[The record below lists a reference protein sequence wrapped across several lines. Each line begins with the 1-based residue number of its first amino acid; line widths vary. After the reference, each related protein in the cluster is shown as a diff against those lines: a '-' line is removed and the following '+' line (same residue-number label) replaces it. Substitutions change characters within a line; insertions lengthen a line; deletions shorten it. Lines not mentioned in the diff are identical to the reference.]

1 MSYIR
6 HLYKNG
12 ASLRLHYPARYSH
25 AQQLKEDVRRR
36 EISKV
41 LIANRGEIACRVMK
55 TARKLG
61 VRTVAVYSDADKH
74 AMHVEMADEAYHI
87 GPAPST
93 QSYLN
98 AAKILEVVKKSNS
111 QAIHP
116 GYGFLSENVEFCEKC
131 ASEDVIFIGPPP
143 AAIRDMGIKS
153 TSKAIMSA
161 AGVPIVKG
169 YHGEEQSIEK
179 LQAEA
184 QRIGFPLMIK
194 AVRGGG
200 GKGMRIAMTEA
211 DFLPQLESAKRESL
225 KSFGDDNMLLE
236 QYITDPRHVE
246 VQVFADMHGNAVHL
260 FERDCSVQRRHQ
272 KIIEEA
278 PAPGLSEETRRSLGE
293 AAVRAAKAVGYVGAG
308 TVEFILHRQT
318 HEFHFMEM
326 NTRLQVEHPIT
337 EMITGTDLVEWQL
350 RVAAGEQLPL
360 SQDQII
366 RRGHAVECRIYAE
379 EPRAG
384 FLPRA
389 GTLHRLTQPIP
400 EEFVRVETG
409 VREGQEVSVH
419 YDPMIAKLV
428 VWGRDRS
435 EALAKTRTKLSEYQV
450 AGLET
455 NVNFLLRLSGASA
468 FVSGDVHTAFIPQHE
483 AELFPPSDSV
493 LSETRAIQAALGHH
507 EAELF
512 PPSDSCSAKTRA
524 IQGRAGHHR
533 MPSLFPHQRLRAQRD
548 GAAIQA
554 ALGQTYVYNTAFIP
568 QHEAELFPPS
578 DSVLSETRAIQAAL
592 GHHEAELFPPSDSVL
607 SETRAIQAALGHVRI
622 QYCLHSAARGR
633 AVPAQRL
640 RAQRDARHTGR
651 ARTCTYTI
659 TSSSASTQ
667 ASPPSRLAQR
677 ESAPIQAA
685 LGTLV
690 YNTAF
695 IPQHEAELFPPSDSV
710 LSETRAIQAALGH
723 HEAELFPPSDSV
735 LSETRAIQ
743 AALGHLLTNQLA
755 STVQDNWKG
764 ISVQP
769 QSWRPNYEL
778 QKTIPLRFDEKDL
791 KVTVKYESAPNTY
804 SVRVNDGE
812 WRQVEASLQTTEK
825 GLRLNTLIGDKKTNV
840 GLLTHDQEVH
850 VYDENGQTVV
860 ELPRPK
866 YQASSVDTAAAANS
880 ASSPTPGV
888 LERILVTKGDKVVKG
903 QPLFVVIAMKM
914 EYVVR
919 SPRDGVVA
927 GLAPFK
933 LGDSVG
939 KGAQVVMLEG
949 DS

>member
-1 MSYIR
+1 M
-6 HLYKNG
+6 
-12 ASLRLHYPARYSH
+12 
-25 AQQLKEDVRRR
+25 
-36 EISKV
+36 
-41 LIANRGEIACRVMK
+41 
-55 TARKLG
+55 
-61 VRTVAVYSDADKH
+61 
-74 AMHVEMADEAYHI
+74 
-87 GPAPST
+87 
-93 QSYLN
+93 
-98 AAKILEVVKKSNS
+98 
-111 QAIHP
+111 
-116 GYGFLSENVEFCEKC
+116 
-131 ASEDVIFIGPPP
+131 
-143 AAIRDMGIKS
+143 
-153 TSKAIMSA
+153 
-161 AGVPIVKG
+161 
-169 YHGEEQSIEK
+169 
-179 LQAEA
+179 
-184 QRIGFPLMIK
+184 
-194 AVRGGG
+194 
-200 GKGMRIAMTEA
+200 
-211 DFLPQLESAKRESL
+211 
-225 KSFGDDNMLLE
+225 
-236 QYITDPRHVE
+236 
-246 VQVFADMHGNAVHL
+246 
-260 FERDCSVQRRHQ
+260 
-272 KIIEEA
+272 
-278 PAPGLSEETRRSLGE
+278 
-293 AAVRAAKAVGYVGAG
+293 
-308 TVEFILHRQT
+308 
-318 HEFHFMEM
+318 
-326 NTRLQVEHPIT
+326 
-337 EMITGTDLVEWQL
+337 
-350 RVAAGEQLPL
+350 
-360 SQDQII
+360 
-366 RRGHAVECRIYAE
+366 ECRIYAE

-435 EALAKTRTKLSEYQV
+435 EALAKTRAKLSEYQV

-468 FVSGDVHTAFIPQHE
+468 FVSGDVHTAFIPQ
-483 AELFPPSDSV
+483 
-493 LSETRAIQAALGHH
+493 
-507 EAELF
+507 
-512 PPSDSCSAKTRA
+512 
-524 IQGRAGHHR
+524 
-533 MPSLFPHQRLRAQRD
+533 
-548 GAAIQA
+548 
-554 ALGQTYVYNTAFIP
+554 
-568 QHEAELFPPS
+568 
-578 DSVLSETRAIQAAL
+578 
-592 GHHEAELFPPSDSVL
+592 
-607 SETRAIQAALGHVRI
+607 
-622 QYCLHSAARGR
+622 
-633 AVPAQRL
+633 
-640 RAQRDARHTGR
+640 
-651 ARTCTYTI
+651 
-659 TSSSASTQ
+659 
-667 ASPPSRLAQR
+667 
-677 ESAPIQAA
+677 
-685 LGTLV
+685 
-690 YNTAF
+690 
-695 IPQHEAELFPPSDSV
+695 
-710 LSETRAIQAALGH
+710 

-840 GLLTHDQEVH
+840 GLLTHDQQVH

-866 YQASSVDTAAAANS
+866 FQASSVDTAAAANS

>member
-1 MSYIR
+1 MSYLTR
-6 HLYKNG
+6 LYRNNY
-12 ASLRLHYPARYSH
+12 LTYLQQQVRFSH
-25 AQQLKEDVRRR
+25 ARQIKEDLLRRP
-36 EISKV
+36 ISKV
-41 LIANRGEIACRVMK
+41 LIANRGEIACRVMR
-55 TARKLG
+55 TAKKLG
-61 VRTVAVYSDADKH
+61 IRTVAVYSDADKH

-98 AAKILEVVKKSNS
+98 AEKILEVAKKSNS

-131 ASEDVIFIGPPP
+131 ATENVIFIGPPP
-143 AAIRDMGIKS
+143 SAIRDMGIKS

-169 YHGEEQSIEK
+169 YHGEDQSIEK
-179 LQAEA
+179 LKEEA

-278 PAPGLSEETRRSLGE
+278 PAPGLSEETRQSLGA

-308 TVEFILHRQT
+308 TVEFILHRRT

-350 RVAAGEQLPL
+350 RVASGEPLPVT
-360 SQDQII
+360 QEDIV

-379 EPRAG
+379 EPGAG

-389 GTLHRLTQPIP
+389 GTLHRLTQPLP

-409 VREGQEVSVH
+409 VREGQDVSVH

-428 VWGRDRS
+428 VWGGDRT
-435 EALAKTRTKLSEYQV
+435 EALAKTRAKLAEYQV

-483 AELFPPSDSV
+483 QELFPKSDSE
-493 LSETRAIQAALGHH
+493 LNEERAIQAALG
-507 EAELF
+507 
-512 PPSDSCSAKTRA
+512 
-524 IQGRAGHHR
+524 
-533 MPSLFPHQRLRAQRD
+533 
-548 GAAIQA
+548 
-554 ALGQTYVYNTAFIP
+554 
-568 QHEAELFPPS
+568 
-578 DSVLSETRAIQAAL
+578 
-592 GHHEAELFPPSDSVL
+592 
-607 SETRAIQAALGHVRI
+607 RI
-622 QYCLHSAARGR
+622 L
-633 AVPAQRL
+633 V
-640 RAQRDARHTGR
+640 T
-651 ARTCTYTI
+651 
-659 TSSSASTQ
+659 
-667 ASPPSRLAQR
+667 QR
-677 ESAPIQAA
+677 ENI
-685 LGTLV
+685 V
-690 YNTAF
+690 Y
-695 IPQHEAELFPPSDSV
+695 
-710 LSETRAIQAALGH
+710 
-723 HEAELFPPSDSV
+723 
-735 LSETRAIQ
+735 
-743 AALGHLLTNQLA
+743 
-755 STVQDNWKG
+755 DNWKG

-769 QSWRPNYEL
+769 TSWRPNYRLE
-778 QKTIPLRFDEKDL
+778 KNVSLRFEEKDL
-791 KVTVKYESAPNTY
+791 TVIVQYENTPNKFKVK
-804 SVRVNDGE
+804 VNNGE
-812 WRQVEASLQTTEK
+812 WKSVEASLSNTET
-825 GLRLNTLIGDKKTNV
+825 GLRLNALIGDKRTNV
-840 GLLTHDQEVH
+840 GLLTHEQQVH
-850 VYDENGQTVV
+850 VYSESGQTVF
-860 ELPRPK
+860 ETPRPRH
-866 YQASSVDTAAAANS
+866 QAAAGADAAAAANS

-888 LERILVTKGDKVVKG
+888 LEKILVSKGDKVVKG

-919 SPRDGVVA
+919 SPRDAVISAVA
-927 GLAPFK
+927 AFK
-933 LGDSVG
+933 QGDAVG
-939 KGAQVVMLEG
+939 KGTQVVLLEG
-949 DS
+949 ES

>member
-1 MSYIR
+1 MMSYLRRLNKICFIIPNQYGVR
-6 HLYKNG
+6 HN
-12 ASLRLHYPARYSH
+12 H
-25 AQQLKEDVRRR
+25 AKTVLEDIQRRNI
-36 EISKV
+36 EKV
-41 LIANRGEIACRVMK
+41 LIANRGEIACRVMR
-55 TARKLG
+55 TAKKLG
-61 VRTVAVYSDADKH
+61 VRTVAVYSEADKH

-98 AAKILEVVKKSNS
+98 AEKILEVAKKSNS

-116 GYGFLSENVEFCEKC
+116 GYGFLSENVEFCERC
-131 ASEDVIFIGPPP
+131 AKEDIIFIGPPTS
-143 AAIRDMGIKS
+143 AIRDMGIKS

-278 PAPGLSEETRRSLGE
+278 PAPGLSEATRRAIGE
-293 AAVRAAKAVGYVGAG
+293 AAVRAARAVGYVGAG

-318 HEFHFMEM
+318 HDFHFMEM

-350 RVAAGEQLPL
+350 RVAAGEPLPL
-360 SQDQII
+360 TQEEII

-389 GTLHRLTQPIP
+389 GTLHRLTQPTP
-400 EEFVRVETG
+400 EENVRVETG

-428 VWGRDRS
+428 VWGRDRN
-435 EALAKTRTKLSEYQV
+435 EALAKTRRKLSEYQV

-468 FVSGDVHTAFIPQHE
+468 FVAGDVHTAFIPQHD
-483 AELFPPSDSV
+483 AELFPRSDSD
-493 LSETRAIQAALGHH
+493 LS
-507 EAELF
+507 
-512 PPSDSCSAKTRA
+512 D
-524 IQGRAGHHR
+524 
-533 MPSLFPHQRLRAQRD
+533 D
-548 GAAIQA
+548 
-554 ALGQTYVYNTAFIP
+554 
-568 QHEAELFPPS
+568 
-578 DSVLSETRAIQAAL
+578 
-592 GHHEAELFPPSDSVL
+592 
-607 SETRAIQAALGHVRI
+607 
-622 QYCLHSAARGR
+622 
-633 AVPAQRL
+633 
-640 RAQRDARHTGR
+640 
-651 ARTCTYTI
+651 
-659 TSSSASTQ
+659 
-667 ASPPSRLAQR
+667 
-677 ESAPIQAA
+677 
-685 LGTLV
+685 
-690 YNTAF
+690 
-695 IPQHEAELFPPSDSV
+695 
-710 LSETRAIQAALGH
+710 
-723 HEAELFPPSDSV
+723 
-735 LSETRAIQ
+735 RAIQ
-743 AALGHLLTNQLA
+743 AALGHLINSQRNAVSKDT
-755 STVQDNWKG
+755 WKG
-764 ISVQP
+764 ISVSP
-769 QSWRPNYEL
+769 SAFRPNFQL
-778 QKTIPLRFDEKDL
+778 QKTVNLTFEEKEI
-791 KVTVKYESAPNTY
+791 KVTVQYQDAPNTY
-804 SVRVNDGE
+804 LVKVNDGE
-812 WRQVEASLQTTEK
+812 WRQVEGRVVTTEQ
-825 GLRLNTLIGDKKTNV
+825 GLRLITKLGDKTSNV
-840 GLLTHDQEVH
+840 GLLIYDQEVH

-860 ELPRPK
+860 RLPRAK
-866 YQASSVDTAAAANS
+866 YQAATGSADSADG

-888 LERILVTKGDKVVKG
+888 LERVLVAKGDKVVKG

-919 SPRDGVVA
+919 SPRDGVVEAIA
-927 GLAPFK
+927 GFK
-933 LGDSVG
+933 LGEAVG
-939 KGAQVVMLEG
+939 KGAQVVTLQGE
-949 DS
+949 

>member
-1 MSYIR
+1 MSYLR
-6 HLYKNG
+6 SLYKNG
-12 ASLRLHYPARYSH
+12 VSLHLQYPSRFAHS
-25 AQQLKEDVRRR
+25 QQLKEEVRRR
-36 EISKV
+36 QISKV

-98 AAKILEVVKKSNS
+98 AAKILEVAKKSNS

-179 LQAEA
+179 LREEA
-184 QRIGFPLMIK
+184 RRIGFPLMIK

-211 DFLPQLESAKRESL
+211 EFLPELESAKRESL

-278 PAPGLSEETRRSLGE
+278 PAPGLSEETRRALGE

-360 SQDQII
+360 SQEEII

-379 EPRAG
+379 EPNAG

-389 GTLHRLTQPIP
+389 GTLHRLTQPVP

-435 EALAKTRTKLSEYQV
+435 EALAKTSAKLSEYQV

-468 FVSGDVHTAFIPQHE
+468 FVAGDVHTAFIPQHKH
-483 AELFPPSDSV
+483 ELFPISDHR
-493 LSETRAIQAALGHH
+493 LSE
-507 EAELF
+507 
-512 PPSDSCSAKTRA
+512 DC
-524 IQGRAGHHR
+524 
-533 MPSLFPHQRLRAQRD
+533 
-548 GAAIQA
+548 
-554 ALGQTYVYNTAFIP
+554 
-568 QHEAELFPPS
+568 
-578 DSVLSETRAIQAAL
+578 
-592 GHHEAELFPPSDSVL
+592 
-607 SETRAIQAALGHVRI
+607 
-622 QYCLHSAARGR
+622 
-633 AVPAQRL
+633 
-640 RAQRDARHTGR
+640 
-651 ARTCTYTI
+651 
-659 TSSSASTQ
+659 
-667 ASPPSRLAQR
+667 
-677 ESAPIQAA
+677 
-685 LGTLV
+685 
-690 YNTAF
+690 
-695 IPQHEAELFPPSDSV
+695 
-710 LSETRAIQAALGH
+710 
-723 HEAELFPPSDSV
+723 
-735 LSETRAIQ
+735 AIQ
-743 AALGHLLTNQLA
+743 AALGHLLIKQQS
-755 STVQDNWKG
+755 STVTDNWKG
-764 ISVQP
+764 ISVEP
-769 QSWRPNYEL
+769 QAWRPNYEL
-778 QKTIPLRFDEKDL
+778 QKTVTLRFDEDDFT
-791 KVTVKYESAPNTY
+791 VTVQYERTPNTY
-804 SVRVNDGE
+804 RVKVKDGE
-812 WRQVEASLQTTEK
+812 WKQVEASLQSTDR
-825 GLRLNTLIGDKKTNV
+825 GLRLHTTIGDKRTNV
-840 GLLTHDQEVH
+840 GLLTHEQQIH

-866 YQASSVDTAAAANS
+866 YQASTVDAAAAANS

-888 LERILVTKGDKVVKG
+888 LERVLVSKGDKVVKG

-927 GLAPFK
+927 ALAPYN

>member
-1 MSYIR
+1 MSFIR
-6 HLYKNG
+6 LLYKNS
-12 ASLRLHYPARYSH
+12 AFNFPYQVRYRH
-25 AQQLKEDVRRR
+25 AHQLKDEIQRRDIR
-36 EISKV
+36 KV
-41 LIANRGEIACRVMK
+41 LIANRGEIACRVMR
-55 TARKLG
+55 TAKKLG
-61 VRTVAVYSDADKH
+61 VRTVAVYSDADKN

-87 GPAPST
+87 GPAPSS

-98 AAKILEVVKKSNS
+98 AAKILEVAKKSNS

-116 GYGFLSENVEFCEKC
+116 GYGFLSENVEFCEEC
-131 ASEDVIFIGPPP
+131 AKEDVIFIGPPTS
-143 AAIRDMGIKS
+143 AIRDMGIKS

-169 YHGEEQSIEK
+169 YHGEEQSIER
-179 LQAEA
+179 LTSEA

-211 DFLPQLESAKRESL
+211 DFLPQLESAKRESM

-278 PAPGLSEETRRSLGE
+278 PAPGLSEETRRSIGE

-350 RVAAGEQLPL
+350 RVASGEPLPL
-360 SQDQII
+360 SQEEII

-389 GTLHRLTQPIP
+389 GTLHRLTQPEP

-435 EALAKTRTKLSEYQV
+435 EALAKTRAKLTEYQV

-455 NVNFLLRLSGASA
+455 NVNFLLRLSSAKA
-468 FVSGDVHTAFIPQHE
+468 FVDGDVHTAFIPQHE
-483 AELFPPSDSV
+483 HELFPKSDTV
-493 LSETRAIQAALGHH
+493 LSEDRAIQAALGHI
-507 EAELF
+507 L
-512 PPSDSCSAKTRA
+512 SSQLKNVTDDS
-524 IQGRAGHHR
+524 
-533 MPSLFPHQRLRAQRD
+533 
-548 GAAIQA
+548 
-554 ALGQTYVYNTAFIP
+554 
-568 QHEAELFPPS
+568 
-578 DSVLSETRAIQAAL
+578 
-592 GHHEAELFPPSDSVL
+592 
-607 SETRAIQAALGHVRI
+607 
-622 QYCLHSAARGR
+622 
-633 AVPAQRL
+633 
-640 RAQRDARHTGR
+640 
-651 ARTCTYTI
+651 
-659 TSSSASTQ
+659 
-667 ASPPSRLAQR
+667 
-677 ESAPIQAA
+677 
-685 LGTLV
+685 
-690 YNTAF
+690 
-695 IPQHEAELFPPSDSV
+695 
-710 LSETRAIQAALGH
+710 
-723 HEAELFPPSDSV
+723 
-735 LSETRAIQ
+735 
-743 AALGHLLTNQLA
+743 
-755 STVQDNWKG
+755 WKG
-764 ISVQP
+764 IAVKP
-769 QSWRPNYEL
+769 ESWRPNYQL
-778 QKTIPLRFDEKDL
+778 KKVIPLRFDEKDL
-791 KVTVKYESAPNTY
+791 SVTVEHTGQNTY
-804 SVRVNDGE
+804 RVQVDNGE
-812 WRQVEASLQTTEK
+812 WRQVEASLQSTDK
-825 GLRLNTLIGDKKTNV
+825 GLRLNTLIGDKKSNV
-840 GLLTHDQEVH
+840 GLLTHEQQVH

-860 ELPRPK
+860 ELPMPK
-866 YQASSVDTAAAANS
+866 FQAASGVDAAAAANS
-880 ASSPTPGV
+880 ASSPTPGI
-888 LERILVTKGDKVVKG
+888 LERILVNKGDKVVKG

-919 SPRDGVVA
+919 SPRDGVIA
-927 GLAPFK
+927 SLAPFNI
-933 LGDSVG
+933 GDAVG